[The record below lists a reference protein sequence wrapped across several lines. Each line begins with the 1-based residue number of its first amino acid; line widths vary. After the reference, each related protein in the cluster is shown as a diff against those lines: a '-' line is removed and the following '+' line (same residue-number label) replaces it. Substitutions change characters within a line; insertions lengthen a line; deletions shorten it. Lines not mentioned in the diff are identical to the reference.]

1 MDNAIYALASKQIAT
16 FRDLEVI
23 ANNVANVNTGGY
35 RADKAVFSSFMY
47 NDIHDKAALPAAHYT
62 VSDFQEG
69 SMQPTGRS
77 LDIAINGAGFFMVLT
92 PLGPRYTR
100 NGGFRILDGK
110 LATSD
115 GYSVSSVDGQEIV
128 FDESDVNPII
138 TEDGKVM
145 VGPEERGQIGVF
157 EFANPKLMRKVGNSL
172 FSALEEAIPS
182 TNSKIAQGMIEGSN
196 VNAVMQIARLSE
208 LEKEIS
214 QTTNLIHETYNM
226 ERSAFKL
233 YAKVGG

>member
-1 MDNAIYALASKQIAT
+1 MDNAIYALASKQMAT

-69 SMQPTGRS
+69 ALQPTGRA
-77 LDIAINGAGFFMVLT
+77 LDLAINGPGFFMVLT

-100 NGGFRILDGK
+100 NGGFRIFEGK
-110 LATSD
+110 LATPD
-115 GYSVSSVDGQEIV
+115 GYSVLSADGQEIA

-145 VGPEERGQIGVF
+145 IGPEERGQVGVV
-157 EFANPKLMRKVGNSL
+157 EFSNPKLMRKIGNSL
-172 FSALEEAIPS
+172 FTSLEEALPS
-182 TNSKIAQGMIEGSN
+182 TNSRIAQGMIESSN
-196 VNAVMQIARLSE
+196 VNAVTQIARLSE
-208 LEKEIS
+208 LEKEVS
-214 QTTNLIHETYNM
+214 QTTNLINETYNM